1 MTTKVAVIV
10 GSLRRGSVNRQFA
23 EALAK
28 LARPKLDLHI
38 VEIGDLPFYNQD
50 LEAELPA
57 AVQRFKQQIEASDA
71 VLFVTPEFNRTFS
84 AALKNAIE
92 WGSRPWGRNS
102 FAGKPAS
109 IAGATLGAVGTAAAQ
124 SQLRSVVSAIGA
136 NLIAQ
141 PEIYLNFRE
150 DTLENGEIA
159 DEGFRTLLADWNTKF
174 ADWIARLR
182 QPALS
187 F

>member
-1 MTTKVAVIV
+1 MTAKVAVIV
-10 GSLRRGSVNRQFA
+10 GSLRKGSVNRQFA
-23 EALAK
+23 QALAK

-38 VEIGDLPFYNQD
+38 VEIGDLPLYDQD

-57 AVQRFKQQIEASDA
+57 AVQRFKQQIESADA
-71 VLFVTPEFNRTFS
+71 VLFVTPEFNRSFS

-102 FAGKPAS
+102 WAGKPSA
-109 IAGATLGAVGTAAAQ
+109 IVGATLGAVGTAAAQ
-124 SQLRSVVSAIGA
+124 SQLRSVVSAIGTA
-136 NLIAQ
+136 LTAQ

-150 DTLENGEIA
+150 GLIVDGEITN
-159 DEGFRTLLADWNTKF
+159 ESFVTLLQDWAGKF
-174 ADWIARLR
+174 AEWIHRLKA
-182 QPALS
+182 PALS

>member
-1 MTTKVAVIV
+1 MTAKVAVIV
-10 GSLRRGSVNRQFA
+10 GSLRKDSVNRAFA

-28 LARPKLDLHI
+28 LARPKLDLQI
-38 VEIGDLPFYNQD
+38 VEVADLPLYNQD

-57 AVQRFKQQIEASDA
+57 AVVRFKRQIESADA
-71 VLFVTPEFNRTFS
+71 VLFVTPEFNRSFS

-102 FAGKPAS
+102 WAGKPSA
-109 IAGATLGAVGTAAAQ
+109 IVGATLGAVGTAAAQ
-124 SQLRSVVSAIGA
+124 SQLRSVVSAVGA
-136 NLIAQ
+136 ALTAQ

-150 DTLENGEIA
+150 GLIIDAEITDENFVGPL
-159 DEGFRTLLADWNTKF
+159 RDWVEKF
-174 ADWIARLR
+174 ADWITRLKA
-182 QPALS
+182 PALS

>member
-1 MTTKVAVIV
+1 MTAKVAVIV
-10 GSLRRGSVNRQFA
+10 GSLRKGSVNRVFA
-23 EALAK
+23 QALAK
-28 LARPKLDLHI
+28 LGRPKLDLQI
-38 VEIGDLPFYNQD
+38 VEIGDLPLYDQD

-57 AVQRFKQQIEASDA
+57 AVVRFKHQIESADA

-102 FAGKPAS
+102 WAGKPSA
-109 IAGATLGAVGTAAAQ
+109 IVGATLGAVGTAAAQ
-124 SQLRSVVSAIGA
+124 SQLRSVVSAVGTA
-136 NLIAQ
+136 LTAQ

-150 DTLENGEIA
+150 GLIVDGEIT
-159 DEGFRTLLADWNTKF
+159 DENFAGLLKDWSEKF

>member
-10 GSLRRGSVNRQFA
+10 GSLRKGSVNRQFA
-23 EALAK
+23 QALAK
-28 LARPKLDLHI
+28 LARPKLDLQI
-38 VEIGDLPFYNQD
+38 VEIGDLPLYDQD

-57 AVQRFKQQIEASDA
+57 AVVRFKSQIEGAHA
-71 VLFVTPEFNRTFS
+71 VLFVTPEFNRSFS

-92 WGSRPWGRNS
+92 WGSRPWGKTS
-102 FAGKPAS
+102 WAGKPGA
-109 IAGATLGAVGTAAAQ
+109 IVGATLGAVGTAAAQ
-124 SQLRSVVSAIGA
+124 SQLRSVASAVGIA
-136 NLIAQ
+136 LTAQ

-150 DTLENGEIA
+150 GLIVDGEIT
-159 DEGFRTLLADWNTKF
+159 DENFVGLLKDWVEKF

-182 QPALS
+182 APALS